1 MTDLAPLPRN
11 VIEPIVRRAL
21 DEDFG
26 TAGDLTA
33 NLLIP
38 AKEKGKLFFKSRD
51 EGVISGIQAAEVTF
65 AMVDPFVTFKVMRGN
80 GSAAGKGDVIAW
92 VSGPVRSLLMAER
105 TALNFL
111 GRMSGIATLTSQYV
125 DQTKHTKAR
134 IAATRKTTPGLRALE
149 KRAVL
154 AGGGYTHRQSL
165 SDAIMIKDNHIA
177 LAGGIEKAL
186 ENIMANADHM
196 VRVSVEVDTLAQ
208 LKKALPF
215 APHVVLL
222 DNMSPDQLRE
232 AVDIAEAF
240 DGPRPTLEASG
251 GVNLGTV
258 KAISESGIDVI
269 SVGALT
275 HSATNFDIGLDA

>member
-1 MTDLAPLPRN
+1 MTDLAPLPPN
-11 VIEPIVRRAL
+11 VIQPIVRCAL

-26 TAGDLTA
+26 TAGDVTA

-38 AKEKGKLFFKSRD
+38 AKETGKLYFKSRA
-51 EGVISGIQAAEVTF
+51 EGVISGMQAAEMTF
-65 AMVDPFVTFKVMRGN
+65 GMVDPSVKFKVMRGN
-80 GSAAGKGDVIAW
+80 GSRVKAGDVIAW
-92 VSGPVRSLLMAER
+92 VSGPVRSMLMAER

-125 DQTKHTKAR
+125 DLTQHTKAR

-186 ENIMANADHM
+186 KNIMANADHM
-196 VRVSVEVDTLAQ
+196 VRVSVEVDTHAQ

-222 DNMSPDQLRE
+222 DNMSPDELRE
-232 AVDIAEAF
+232 AVAIVDAF

-251 GVNLGTV
+251 GVNLETV
-258 KAISESGIDVI
+258 KAISETGIDVI